1 MKYILIII
9 INCLLCNIIC
19 FQNQNNL
26 RYLNESNKI
35 INIKNGKKE
44 FGNVFFYLVI
54 ILIIIFGLYYIFKK
68 CKCKNCLKSRD
79 IYNQI
84 IKMDFNQIL
93 V

>member
-1 MKYILIII
+1 MF
-9 INCLLCNIIC
+9 CNIIC
-19 FQNQNNL
+19 FQNQNYL
-26 RYLNESNKI
+26 RYLNESYKI

-44 FGNVFFYLVI
+44 FVNVFFYLVI

>member
-1 MKYILIII
+1 MF
-9 INCLLCNIIC
+9 CNIIC
-19 FQNQNNL
+19 FQKQNNL
-26 RYLNESNKI
+26 RKRYLNESNKI

-44 FGNVFFYLVI
+44 FENVFFYLVI
-54 ILIIIFGLYYIFKK
+54 ILIIIFGLYYLFKK
-68 CKCKNCLKSRD
+68 CKCKNCLKSKD